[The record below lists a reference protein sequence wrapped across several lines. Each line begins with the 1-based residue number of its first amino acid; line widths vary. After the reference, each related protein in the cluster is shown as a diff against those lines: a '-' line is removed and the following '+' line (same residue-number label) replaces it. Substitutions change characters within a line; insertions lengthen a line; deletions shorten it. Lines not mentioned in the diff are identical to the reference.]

1 MRHAKIFAAEFI
13 GTMLLFVVGLNAVF
27 NEGISTPIGL
37 ALSIGVT
44 VVAISAIM
52 GPVSG
57 AHINPAVTIGL
68 AIMRKVE
75 HDKVLTYLAAQ
86 FLGGIAGGLIAF
98 WMARGREGGFS
109 PDEGNFAIS
118 GWEQLG
124 GGYDWVTMA
133 LAVSILT
140 GVVVLTYVAVAS
152 RGEPRA
158 GSSLAVG
165 LAYTAVVYAGLEMVG
180 IAVNPA
186 LSFGAAVFA
195 GGDAF
200 EQVWLV
206 MLFAVVGAALGVMMY
221 LAAEDV
227 SLEDT
232 MLGESA
238 LARKARDI
246 GTTTVHGAADVTA
259 GAAGAVGDVA
269 DKVTDTVSDAADAVK
284 DKLTGDDD

>member
-27 NEGISTPIGL
+27 NDGISTPIGL
-37 ALSIGVT
+37 ALSVGVT

-68 AIMRKVE
+68 AIMRKVDP
-75 HDKVLTYLAAQ
+75 DKVLTYLVAQ
-86 FLGGIAGGLIAF
+86 FLGGLAGGLIAF
-98 WMARGREGGFS
+98 WIARGREGGFS

-133 LAVSILT
+133 LTVSILT

-165 LAYTAVVYAGLEMVG
+165 LAYVAAVYAGLEMVRYRDQPG
-180 IAVNPA
+180 PVVRCRRVRGWRRFRAGVAGHAVRCDRSRSRRHDVP
-186 LSFGAAVFA
+186 GRRGRVPR
-195 GGDAF
+195 GHDA
-200 EQVWLV
+200 
-206 MLFAVVGAALGVMMY
+206 
-221 LAAEDV
+221 
-227 SLEDT
+227 
-232 MLGESA
+232 
-238 LARKARDI
+238 R
-246 GTTTVHGAADVTA
+246 
-259 GAAGAVGDVA
+259 
-269 DKVTDTVSDAADAVK
+269 
-284 DKLTGDDD
+284 